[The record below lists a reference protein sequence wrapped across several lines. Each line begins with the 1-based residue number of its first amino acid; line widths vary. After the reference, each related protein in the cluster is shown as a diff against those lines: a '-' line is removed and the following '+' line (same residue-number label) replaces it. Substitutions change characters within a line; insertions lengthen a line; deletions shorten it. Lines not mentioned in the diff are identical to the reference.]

1 MSVAGVELLLIIAT
15 LIMIALAIT
24 GYDQYIAT
32 KVRLKTY
39 SLMSRNAVVGNTGGM
54 IESDPVTRMR
64 IKKVK
69 AVKVGSYLVVTLVIG
84 DGRKGEEIEVDDP
97 SLLIPLMGLDEEAE
111 ANA

>member
-1 MSVAGVELLLIIAT
+1 VGASVEILLIIAT
-15 LIMIALAIT
+15 LVMIALAIT

-39 SLMSRNAVVGNTGGM
+39 SLVSRSALTGGTDGM
-54 IESDPVTRMR
+54 IESDPATKMR

-111 ANA
+111 AKA